1 MTQVYIGG
9 DSFCYY
15 RNPQDWP
22 SLVAKTLGSELS
34 GQGFPGDCWWLTR
47 KNLLQ
52 HLKNY
57 PDTQT
62 FIFCHTDPFRP
73 LTGQQ
78 FFKNSEAEQVKEIYF
93 KYFVDYDVSLWTVR
107 QWYLELNELL
117 KDRRVL
123 HFQSFSSSRDPFKL
137 LSGTRVT
144 TPLVALSLENGEQNF
159 LNDLRRN
166 HFSLEQNQ
174 LFAQLVVDCLHSND
188 NDLKVSF

>member
-15 RNPQDWP
+15 RSEQDWP
-22 SLVAKTLGSELS
+22 YIVANNLGYELL

-52 HLKNY
+52 HLEKY
-57 PDTQT
+57 PNTQT

-73 LTGQQ
+73 LTEQQ
-78 FFKNSEAEQVKEIYF
+78 FFKNSEAEQVKEMYF
-93 KYFVDYDVSLWTVR
+93 KYFVDYDVSLWTVKH
-107 QWYLELNELL
+107 WYLELNEWLR
-117 KDRRVL
+117 DRQVL
-123 HFQSFSSSRDPFKL
+123 HFQCFSSSSTPFKL

-144 TPLVALSLENGEQNF
+144 TPLVNLSLENNEHNF
-159 LNDLRRN
+159 LNDSRRN

-188 NDLKVSF
+188 NDLKISF